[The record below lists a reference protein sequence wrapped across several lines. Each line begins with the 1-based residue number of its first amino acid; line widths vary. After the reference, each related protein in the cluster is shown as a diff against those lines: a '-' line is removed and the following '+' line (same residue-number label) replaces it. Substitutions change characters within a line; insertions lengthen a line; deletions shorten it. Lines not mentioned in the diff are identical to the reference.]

1 MSGKGA
7 GKKRNRAAQSEPH
20 GYQEQPED
28 RAGKPAAGKVRGA
41 TERASS
47 EKQRV
52 LDKLRDL
59 QRREHDKMRGSKKK
73 DAGR

>member
-1 MSGKGA
+1 MGGKGA
-7 GKKRNRAAQSEPH
+7 GKKRNRAAQSEQH
-20 GYQEQPED
+20 GYQEQPEE
-28 RAGKPAAGKVRGA
+28 RAGKPATGKSPGA
-41 TERASS
+41 TEKAAG

-59 QRREHDKMRGSKKK
+59 QRREHDKVRENRKK